1 MNLKVENKPLAT
13 FQLASLT
20 DMVLLLLIFF
30 LLSSSFIIQPGI
42 KVKLPQ
48 STTSEVTSE
57 KNVMVSITRDGTYYL
72 NEERVTLTSLPALLQ
87 QKFVYGKEQIVV
99 IKADRE
105 VTLQTAVDVMD
116 IAKSVGFDKFSIATE
131 PKNE

>member
-105 VTLQTAVDVMD
+105 VTLQTAVDIMD

>member
-57 KNVMVSITRDGTYYL
+57 KNVLVSITRDGTYYL
-72 NEERVTLTSLPALLQ
+72 NEERVTLTSLPVLLQ

-105 VTLQTAVDVMD
+105 VTLQTAVDIMD

>member
-20 DMVLLLLIFF
+20 DIVLLLLIFF

-105 VTLQTAVDVMD
+105 VTLQTAVDIMD
-116 IAKSVGFDKFSIATE
+116 IAKGVGFDKFSIATE